1 MVWPL
6 FGNMEFHRSS
16 ILVSKS
22 HKRKNFLAE
31 TTYYGS
37 KDNRKSV
44 FSGRGEKRGGWEV
57 KKGEEREKKGK
68 EKEGTANPRSLR
80 DEYSCHPHNE

>member
-1 MVWPL
+1 M
-6 FGNMEFHRSS
+6 
-16 ILVSKS
+16 
-22 HKRKNFLAE
+22 AE

-57 KKGEEREKKGK
+57 KKGGRKREEGK
-68 EKEGTANPRSLR
+68 RKRGNSKPQKSER
-80 DEYSCHPHNE
+80 

>member
-1 MVWPL
+1 
-6 FGNMEFHRSS
+6 MEFHRSS

-57 KKGEEREKKGK
+57 KRGGRKREEGK
-68 EKEGTANPRSLR
+68 RKRGNSKPQKSER
-80 DEYSCHPHNE
+80 